1 MSDNKIKLTTETM
14 QQEFPEKITPPAG
27 EKTSP
32 PTPKTEPEKN
42 NTVAIVLGVI
52 GLIALIAAMIFGGI
66 YLVKNEETAST
77 IRDIFIILV
86 ALEFMLI
93 GWVLVVLIIQLAKL
107 VNMLQNEVQPMIDST
122 NEAVNTIR
130 GTSVFIS
137 ENLTEPII
145 KLNSYVA
152 GLNQIT
158 SIFSKKGN
166 RKE

>member
-1 MSDNKIKLTTETM
+1 MSENEIILSETVQQELPEKLTP
-14 QQEFPEKITPPAG
+14 PEGSQTPPL
-27 EKTSP
+27 P
-32 PTPKTEPEKN
+32 PSEPQKS
-42 NTVAIVLGVI
+42 NTFAIVLGVI
-52 GLIALIAAMIFGGI
+52 GAILLIAALVFGAI
-66 YLVKNEETAST
+66 YLVNNEETAST

-107 VNMLQNEVQPMIDST
+107 INMLQNEVQPMIDST
-122 NEAVNTIR
+122 NDAVNTIR

-152 GLNQIT
+152 ALNQFT
-158 SIFSKKGN
+158 SIFTKKGK